1 MPTLFATAELRR
13 SRARFGFLTVGAGLL
28 VFVLLFQQALLAA
41 VLDGMTGAIT
51 GQSGPVLVFAR
62 EAQRSFGG
70 SLITPDQ
77 QVEVTNAPG
86 VADAAE
92 LATTLL
98 SYRAP
103 GSDELVNVSVIGFRP
118 GRTGAPTGLSSG
130 RLPDAPGEAVVSSED
145 AVGKFSIGDD
155 ITIEPGGV
163 DLKVVGLTKGGRL
176 NVGPTLWTPWET
188 YDQLV
193 RLSAPDTM
201 TVLPSILAV
210 DPGPGVTPEQLARD
224 LNEMDP
230 AIEALTREDA
240 AAKTP
245 GRDAV
250 QIAFLAV
257 IGLGYLVVAV
267 VIGFFFLTMT
277 LQKESSIT
285 LMRAVGARSNYL
297 VRSLLLQVAVVTFGG
312 LAVGVLALI
321 GIAPLVRST
330 ITITVDP
337 LAIAQTA
344 GPVMA
349 VALLGAIPPLRRVLK
364 IDPYA
369 VVTRP
374 SLGGLG

>member
-1 MPTLFATAELRR
+1 MPMLFATAELRR

-51 GQSGPVLVFAR
+51 HQSGPVLVYAR

-77 QVEVTNAPG
+77 QAAVASSPS

-98 SYRAP
+98 SYQAP
-103 GSDELVNVSVIGFRP
+103 GGDELVNVSVIGFRP
-118 GRTGAPTGLSSG
+118 GRAGAPTGLSSG
-130 RLPDAPGEAVVSSED
+130 RLPEGPGEAVVSSED
-145 AVGKFSIGDD
+145 TVGFGIGDEL
-155 ITIEPGGV
+155 TIEPGGV
-163 DLKVVGLTKGGRL
+163 PVKVVGLTTGGRY

-193 RLSAPDTM
+193 RLATPDTVI
-201 TVLPSILAV
+201 VLPSVLAV
-210 DPGPGVTPEQLARD
+210 DPAPGVTPAQLAND
-224 LNEMDP
+224 LNAMDP

-240 AAKTP
+240 AAKAP
-245 GRDAV
+245 GRDAI

-277 LQKESSIT
+277 LQKEPSIT
-285 LMRAVGARSNYL
+285 LMRAVGAKGNYL
-297 VRSLLLQVAVVTFGG
+297 VRCLLVQVAFVTFGG
-312 LAVGVLALI
+312 LAVGILMLFAITPV
-321 GIAPLVRST
+321 VRST
-330 ITITVDP
+330 IAVTVDP
-337 LAIAQTA
+337 LAIAQTV

-349 VALLGAIPPLRRVLK
+349 VALLGAIPPLRRVMR

>member
-1 MPTLFATAELRR
+1 MPMLFATAELRR

-51 GQSGPVLVFAR
+51 HQSGPVLVYAR

-77 QVEVTNAPG
+77 QAAVASSPS

-98 SYRAP
+98 SYQAP
-103 GSDELVNVSVIGFRP
+103 GGGDELVNVSVIGFRA
-118 GRTGAPTGLSSG
+118 GRPGAPTGLSSG
-130 RLPDAPGEAVVSSED
+130 RLPEQPGEAVVSSED
-145 AVGKFSIGDD
+145 AVGFGIGDVL
-155 ITIEPGGV
+155 TIEPGGV
-163 DLKVVGLTKGGRL
+163 PVEVVGLTTGGRY

-193 RLSAPDTM
+193 RLATPDTVI
-201 TVLPSILAV
+201 VLPSVLAV
-210 DPGPGVTPEQLARD
+210 DPAPGITPAQLAND
-224 LNEMDP
+224 LNAMDP

-240 AAKTP
+240 AAKAP
-245 GRDAV
+245 GRDAI

-277 LQKESSIT
+277 LHKEPSIT
-285 LMRAVGARSNYL
+285 LMRAVGAKGNYL
-297 VRSLLLQVAVVTFGG
+297 VRCLLVQVAVVTFGG
-312 LAVGVLALI
+312 LGVGILMLIAV
-321 GIAPLVRST
+321 APVVRST
-330 ITITVDP
+330 IAVTVDP
-337 LAIAQTA
+337 LAIAQTV

-349 VALLGAIPPLRRVLK
+349 VALLGAIPPLRRVMR
-364 IDPYA
+364 IDPYQ